1 MTAMP
6 VSVIASAIRT
16 VESVTLPDSVL
27 RFAVQSLIGT
37 RNRTKEP
44 SPAIDRAFADD
55 MRRRSIALHTDAAN
69 EQHYE
74 LPEAFFG
81 LTLGPH
87 RKYSCCYY
95 ATGQET
101 LAEAEAAALAIT
113 AERAQLEDG
122 QRILELG
129 CGWGSLTLFMAA
141 RYPHAYI
148 TAISNSS
155 SQRRYIEQT
164 ARARGLSN
172 VRVITCDMNAFQP
185 ESDFDRVVSV
195 EMFEHMSNW
204 DALLAKVRA
213 ALKPDGRL
221 FMHVFSHRS
230 MPYRFDHT
238 DPTDWI
244 GQHFFTGGIMP
255 SDGLIRQFADLVTVE
270 DEWRW
275 SGTHYARTAR
285 QWIDNFDRNEDEIE
299 RILKEVYGDKWLLW
313 KRRWRLFY
321 LATEGLFGHAR
332 GEEWGVKHYR
342 LRPVG

>member
-1 MTAMP
+1 MTIMP
-6 VSVIASAIRT
+6 VPLITGAIRT
-16 VESVTLPDSVL
+16 FESLTVPDSLL
-27 RFAVQSLIGT
+27 RFGIQSLIGT
-37 RNRTKEP
+37 RERSLRPDPE
-44 SPAIDRAFADD
+44 IDRAFAED
-55 MRRRSIALHTDAAN
+55 MRRRAIALHTDAAN

-74 LPEAFFG
+74 LPQEFFG

-95 ATGQET
+95 ATGNET
-101 LAEAEAAALAIT
+101 LEEAEEAALTIT
-113 AERAQLEDG
+113 AGRAGLADG

-141 RYPHAYI
+141 RYPNASI
-148 TAISNSS
+148 TAVSNSA

-172 VRVITCDMNAFQP
+172 VRVITCDMNAFLP
-185 ESDFDRVVSV
+185 EGVFDRVVSV
-195 EMFEHMSNW
+195 EMFEHISNW
-204 DALLAKVRA
+204 DALLSKVRG

-221 FMHVFSHRS
+221 FMHVFSHRGA
-230 MPYRFDHT
+230 PYRFDHT

-255 SDGLIRQFADLVTVE
+255 SDGLIRQFSNLVEVE
-270 DEWRW
+270 EEWRW
-275 SGTHYARTAR
+275 SGTHYSRTAT
-285 QWIDNFDRNEDEIE
+285 QWIENFDRNQTEIDP
-299 RILKEVYGDKWLLW
+299 ILRKVYGPKAALW

-321 LATEGLFGHAR
+321 LATEGLFGHAN

-342 LRPVG
+342 LRPVR